1 MNFQSLNYFIMLA
14 REKNFTRAA
23 EKLHLTQQ
31 TLSANVAALEKEW
44 GMKFLIRHVPLELT
58 DAGKVFYAYALQF
71 TRGEEALSRT
81 LKDIANEE
89 AGNLT
94 IGVGFV
100 RERDLLPTLIA
111 AFREKHPKVTFDLV
125 EGSNEGLTKQLQE
138 GDIDLAIA
146 HFTEAPPG
154 IDVKTIYQEEISFLV
169 SRKLLKETTGMTK
182 ADIRELEDTR
192 LSDMSRLAACPF
204 ITTNPHNIAGAVEAL
219 YLAAAPFTP
228 QIVVRSDN
236 MGTLIDLCLLG
247 VGALF
252 APKNLLHH
260 TLLDTRKADMV
271 HIPLPETAYCI
282 SFGCRMKSPA
292 WSIRDKFMD
301 FTIESLRDVVG
312 GAAAPE

>member
-71 TRGEEALSRT
+71 TRGEEALFRT

-111 AFREKHPKVTFDLV
+111 
-125 EGSNEGLTKQLQE
+125 
-138 GDIDLAIA
+138 
-146 HFTEAPPG
+146 
-154 IDVKTIYQEEISFLV
+154 SFV
-169 SRKLLKETTGMTK
+169 R
-182 ADIRELEDTR
+182 
-192 LSDMSRLAACPF
+192 
-204 ITTNPHNIAGAVEAL
+204 NI
-219 YLAAAPFTP
+219 P
-228 QIVVRSDN
+228 
-236 MGTLIDLCLLG
+236 
-247 VGALF
+247 
-252 APKNLLHH
+252 
-260 TLLDTRKADMV
+260 
-271 HIPLPETAYCI
+271 
-282 SFGCRMKSPA
+282 KSPLIWWKEA
-292 WSIRDKFMD
+292 MKASRNNCRRETSISPSPISRR
-301 FTIESLRDVVG
+301 LRP
-312 GAAAPE
+312 ASM

>member
-71 TRGEEALSRT
+71 TRG
-81 LKDIANEE
+81 EE

-169 SRKLLKETTGMTK
+169 SRKLLKETTGMTE
-182 ADIRELEDTR
+182 ADIRELEDT
-192 LSDMSRLAACPF
+192 
-204 ITTNPHNIAGAVEAL
+204 
-219 YLAAAPFTP
+219 
-228 QIVVRSDN
+228 
-236 MGTLIDLCLLG
+236 
-247 VGALF
+247 
-252 APKNLLHH
+252 
-260 TLLDTRKADMV
+260 
-271 HIPLPETAYCI
+271 
-282 SFGCRMKSPA
+282 
-292 WSIRDKFMD
+292 
-301 FTIESLRDVVG
+301 
-312 GAAAPE
+312 

>member
-23 EKLHLTQQ
+23 EKLNLTQQ

-125 EGSNEGLTKQLQE
+125 E
-138 GDIDLAIA
+138 
-146 HFTEAPPG
+146 
-154 IDVKTIYQEEISFLV
+154 
-169 SRKLLKETTGMTK
+169 
-182 ADIRELEDTR
+182 
-192 LSDMSRLAACPF
+192 
-204 ITTNPHNIAGAVEAL
+204 
-219 YLAAAPFTP
+219 
-228 QIVVRSDN
+228 
-236 MGTLIDLCLLG
+236 
-247 VGALF
+247 
-252 APKNLLHH
+252 
-260 TLLDTRKADMV
+260 
-271 HIPLPETAYCI
+271 
-282 SFGCRMKSPA
+282 
-292 WSIRDKFMD
+292 
-301 FTIESLRDVVG
+301 
-312 GAAAPE
+312 